1 MHKETPHLVVKDYSV
16 SGEKFELRYN
26 ESLDMLETYPQP
38 SLQNLPSYY
47 ESEDYISHTD
57 AKRNLFESV
66 YHLVRSYS
74 LKQKLKLINKQS
86 VSGKTLLD
94 VGCGTGDFLQ
104 TALKNNWNVFGVEPN
119 PQARNIANKKT
130 NNVVYDADK
139 ISEFKKE
146 SFDVITLWHVLEHLP
161 NLEEQLALYKSLLK
175 KEGTLIIAVPNFKSF
190 DATYYKEFWAA
201 YDAPRHLWHFSRTAI
216 SKLVSKNNM
225 KVVKTLPMMFDAY
238 YVSLLSEGYKSGSKN
253 PLKAFYI
260 GFRSNLKAKQSKEY
274 SSHIYIIK
282 NT

>member
-1 MHKETPHLVVKDYSV
+1 MHKKTPHLVVKDHSV

-74 LKQKLKLINKQS
+74 LKQKLRLINNQS

-201 YDAPRHLWHFSRTAI
+201 YDVPRHLWHFSRTAI

>member
-1 MHKETPHLVVKDYSV
+1 MNKKTPHLVVKDHSV
-16 SGEKFELRYN
+16 SGEKFELCYN

-119 PQARNIANKKT
+119 PQARNIANKKN

-175 KEGTLIIAVPNFKSF
+175 KEGTLIVAVPNFKSF

-201 YDAPRHLWHFSRTAI
+201 YDVPRHLWHFSRTAI

>member
-1 MHKETPHLVVKDYSV
+1 MHKKTPHLVVKDHSV

-104 TALKNNWNVFGVEPN
+104 TALKNNWNVCGVEPN

-175 KEGTLIIAVPNFKSF
+175 EEGTLIIAVPNFKSF

-238 YVSLLSEGYKSGSKN
+238 YVSLLSERYKSGSKN
-253 PLKAFYI
+253 PLKAFYV
-260 GFRSNLKAKQSKEY
+260 GFLSNLKAKQSKEY